1 MKKYSRW
8 PEILVVIAGIIFYLL
23 VFAALALLFIA
34 LGSCSTA
41 KPKVV
46 ERVITDV
53 RTETVYL
60 HDTLEVLIPAQSSDR
75 VTRDSTST
83 LETDYA
89 LSTAKILS
97 DGSLFHEL
105 RNKARKMEIPFL
117 KPVKSKDSIVYLD
130 KEIPV
135 PYEVP
140 VEVVKPLTAW
150 QRFQLRGFWGLLVVV
165 ALFLGV
171 RYRTIVFT
179 LFKRAVGLFG

>member
-1 MKKYSRW
+1 MKKKDPDWEHAKDFAVRMLGLY
-8 PEILVVIAGIIFYLL
+8 VVIAIVAF
-23 VFAALALLFIA
+23 VFIA

-60 HDTLEVLIPAQSSDR
+60 HDTLEVPIPAQSSDR
-75 VTRDSTST
+75 VTRDSTSM

-89 LSTAKILS
+89 KSVASILP

-105 RNKARKMEIPFL
+105 RNKARNMEIPFL
-117 KPVKSKDSIVYLD
+117 KPVKSKDSIVYRD

-140 VEVVKPLTAW
+140 VEVVKPLTWW
-150 QRFQLRGFWGLLVVV
+150 QQTQIRGFWALLVMV
-165 ALFLGV
+165 ALFVGIK
-171 RYRTIVFT
+171 YRSM
-179 LFKRAVGLFG
+179 LFSIIRKLIRL